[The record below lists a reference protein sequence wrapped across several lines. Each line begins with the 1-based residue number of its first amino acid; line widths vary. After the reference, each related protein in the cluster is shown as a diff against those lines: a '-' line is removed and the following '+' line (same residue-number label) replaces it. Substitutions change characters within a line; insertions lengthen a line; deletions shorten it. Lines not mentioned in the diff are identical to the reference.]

1 MNYFEDWYSQPNDE
15 NEEQER
21 LLTSM
26 LESAAADI
34 PTGGMQND
42 PQVNSTFTSD
52 PAEFINRIV
61 ADNHIPH
68 LTNRY
73 PADINLGLGDQEDL
87 PTKSVYDFLR
97 KPEEPLDD
105 LGFFDRNVSANLFPN
120 MAGSTG
126 PDRDFWER
134 QLVNRNFADMNSWFE
149 DRRDLPTRDQS
160 EYDFLRKP
168 EEPLGDLGF
177 FDRKAPANLFP
188 SIVGSAEPDDDFWGG
203 LQKGS
208 SLEAQTPSADATRE
222 QEEAQNVS
230 GHPAADRNSYN
241 QYEDVLDRTT
251 GAGGIGVAPESYL
264 VYKDGQLSVHDDND
278 NEYMR
283 IPASTGQPGV
293 TDPTLKGKGPIP
305 PGRYWFDPREISP
318 SGRLRNYIGDWGEYR
333 VRLYPTG
340 DTNTYGRT
348 NFFFHG
354 GEKPGSAGCIDI
366 GNADR
371 HLFPQLMK
379 LRGPIYIKVK

>member
-1 MNYFEDWYSQPNDE
+1 M
-15 NEEQER
+15 
-21 LLTSM
+21 
-26 LESAAADI
+26 
-34 PTGGMQND
+34 
-42 PQVNSTFTSD
+42 PQL
-52 PAEFINRIV
+52 ANRSI
-61 ADNHIPH
+61 
-68 LTNRY
+68 
-73 PADINLGLGDQEDL
+73 ADINSWFEDQKDL
-87 PTKSVYDFLR
+87 PTRDQSLNDFLR
-97 KPEEPLDD
+97 KPKEPLDD
-105 LGFFDRNVSANLFPN
+105 LGFFDRNASANLFPPI
-120 MAGSTG
+120 AGSAGT
-126 PDRDFWER
+126 
-134 QLVNRNFADMNSWFE
+134 
-149 DRRDLPTRDQS
+149 
-160 EYDFLRKP
+160 
-168 EEPLGDLGF
+168 
-177 FDRKAPANLFP
+177 
-188 SIVGSAEPDDDFWGG
+188 DDDFWGG

-208 SLEAQTPSADATRE
+208 SLEAQTPSADAGREKERE
-222 QEEAQNVS
+222 QSSS
-230 GHPAADRNSYN
+230 GHAAADRNSYN
-241 QYEDVLDRTT
+241 QYEDVLDRMSGAHPAGDRDSYDKYEDVLDRTT
-251 GAGGIGVAPESYL
+251 ATGGISVAPESYL

-348 NFFFHG
+348 NFFLHG

-379 LRGPIYIKVK
+379 LRGPIYIKLK